1 MRYCLKYSNI
11 CKHLKDADEI
21 SIKYI
26 EDCGLVDFMQK
37 YDNKRIILLVD
48 SKSFSDSEINKLI
61 AIKKTYPDL
70 QFAVCLNEYSEGLV
84 KTLQKTNLAFFC
96 REPVHTWELLWKLVE
111 VDGVSDINLSGA
123 LAFEIPKVK
132 KYLDSLD
139 RKVNIRLTPNLV
151 SSELP
156 QIPQLVQ
163 FFIRP
168 DDIDLYAPYADV
180 IEFEGLEYQDNFYNI
195 YAKQKLFYGNLNQI
209 IYDFQDAIDNKGLI
223 SLFTKRRIDCGRECL
238 KGGRCKRCFS
248 LAKINQQ
255 MSIYAKERIKENI
268 KKQAGSSNETN

>member
-26 EDCGLVDFMQK
+26 EDRGLVDFMNK
-37 YDNKRIILLVD
+37 YANKRIILLVD
-48 SKSFSDSEINKLI
+48 SKSFPDSEINKLI

-70 QFAVCLNEYSEGLV
+70 QFAVCLNEYSEGLIEV
-84 KTLQKTNLAFFC
+84 LQKANLAFFSLK
-96 REPVHTWELLWKLVE
+96 PVHTWELLWKLVE

-139 RKVNIRLTPNLV
+139 RKVNIRLTPNLI
-151 SSELP
+151 SSEFP
-156 QIPQLVQ
+156 QVPQLVQ

-168 DDIDLYAPYADV
+168 DDIDLYEPYADI
-180 IEFEGLEYQDNFYNI
+180 IEFEGVENQDQFYNI
-195 YAKQKLFYGNLNQI
+195 YAKQKMFYGKLNQV
-209 IYDFQDAIDNKGLI
+209 IYNFEEPIDNKSLI
-223 SLFTKRRIDCGRECL
+223 PAFTERRISCGRECL
-238 KGGRCKRCFS
+238 RGGRCKRCYT
-248 LAKINQQ
+248 LADISKKI
-255 MSIYAKERIKENI
+255 SPYVTEKIKENI
-268 KKQAGSSNETN
+268 KKQVGSNDEAN

>member
-1 MRYCLKYSNI
+1 
-11 CKHLKDADEI
+11 
-21 SIKYI
+21 
-26 EDCGLVDFMQK
+26 
-37 YDNKRIILLVD
+37 
-48 SKSFSDSEINKLI
+48 
-61 AIKKTYPDL
+61 
-70 QFAVCLNEYSEGLV
+70 
-84 KTLQKTNLAFFC
+84 
-96 REPVHTWELLWKLVE
+96 
-111 VDGVSDINLSGA
+111 
-123 LAFEIPKVK
+123 
-132 KYLDSLD
+132 
-139 RKVNIRLTPNLV
+139 LV

-168 DDIDLYAPYADV
+168 DDIDMYEPYADI

-223 SLFTKRRIDCGRECL
+223 SLFTERRINCGRECL

-255 MSIYAKERIKENI
+255 MSVYAKERIKENI
-268 KKQAGSSNETN
+268 KKQVGSNNETN